1 MKSSV
6 NLQMGI
12 QKNWGGRVCETFPV
26 KPGATGTTDPSSQ
39 TLTYSIRRTWTFL
52 KKSNFPRKRKFGKSK
67 DTDSA
72 RNLQSILHVLF
83 YYFTVPR
90 HGASTNFEIFP
101 HGDWFRLCVW
111 ETGWGGGGGGVKV
124 KQGRR
129 GNCRKEGNSWWWLWW
144 WWLWFGCPCGG

>member
-12 QKNWGGRVCETFPV
+12 KKNLGGRVCETFPV
-26 KPGATGTTDPSSQ
+26 KPGATGTRDPSSQ
-39 TLTYSIRRTWTFL
+39 TLTYSIRRTWIFL

-90 HGASTNFEIFP
+90 HGASTNFEIFSA
-101 HGDWFRLCVW
+101 L
-111 ETGWGGGGGGVKV
+111 
-124 KQGRR
+124 
-129 GNCRKEGNSWWWLWW
+129 L
-144 WWLWFGCPCGG
+144 L